1 MLCTTIKRDNYKD
14 LLNSVSKYPFVE
26 IRLDD
31 MVLTKREIVELVKI
45 PDVKKIITVR
55 NESKTD
61 DTKLRELLIA
71 AEAGCE
77 YIDVEMDYNF
87 ANEFCRETL
96 WLPTKTILSYHD
108 MEGVPEPTFFK
119 EVEAKAEAISAEIIK
134 IACYCKKKNDVLDII
149 KLYKNHRLKEYL
161 NNRLIALP
169 IGKDW
174 EAHRLAMLDFGAP
187 FVYVCEDG
195 EEAVAEGQVPY
206 SVALQAL
213 EQMKQS

>member
-1 MLCTTIKRDNYKD
+1 MLCTTIIRNNYKD

-31 MVLTKREIVELVKI
+31 MLLTKSEIVELVQI
-45 PDVKKIITVR
+45 PNVKKIITIR
-55 NESKTD
+55 NNSKPD

-108 MEGVPEPTFFK
+108 MLGVPEPTFLK
-119 EVEAKAEAISAEIIK
+119 EIANKAESIGAEIVK
-134 IACYCKKKNDVLDII
+134 IACYCKKKPALQELIR
-149 KLYKNHRLKEYL
+149 LYKNHRLQEFL
-161 NNRLIALP
+161 PNRLIALP

-174 EAHRLAMLDFGAP
+174 EAHRLAMLDYGAP

-195 EEAVAEGQVPY
+195 EAPKAEGQVQY
-206 SVALQAL
+206 SVALKAL
-213 EQMKQS
+213 EQMKQC